1 MEIEKIP
8 NFSLKEI
15 SQKSNVSEILEEID
29 SKLGLV
35 EVEKIKIKNIL
46 EDFKDKEE

>member
-1 MEIEKIP
+1 VNEMQMEIEKIP

-15 SQKSNVSEILEEID
+15 SKKSTVSEILEEID

-35 EVEKIKIKNIL
+35 EEEKI
-46 EDFKDKEE
+46 